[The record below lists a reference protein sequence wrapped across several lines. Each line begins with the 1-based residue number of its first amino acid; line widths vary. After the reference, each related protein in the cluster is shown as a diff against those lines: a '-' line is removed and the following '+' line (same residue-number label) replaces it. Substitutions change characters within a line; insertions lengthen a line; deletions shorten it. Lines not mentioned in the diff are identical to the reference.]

1 MYIAATVLSIL
12 LALLLSA
19 TGIPKLLNGA
29 TARKNA
35 AHLAISTSL
44 SRLIGVAEIAAAIG
58 LTAGMFI
65 RPMGAVTAAAVVL
78 LMVGAAIYHR
88 RARDPLTATAP
99 AIMTAVAAVAV
110 VVFGALLA

>member
-1 MYIAATVLSIL
+1 VYIAVTLLSIL
-12 LALLLSA
+12 LALLMLA
-19 TGIPKLLNGA
+19 TGVPKVLNSA

-35 AHLAISTSL
+35 AHLEISTPL

-65 RPMGAVTAAAVVL
+65 RPMATVTAAALVL

-88 RARDPLTATAP
+88 RARDPLTAMAP
-99 AIMTAVAAVAV
+99 AVMTAAAAAAV
-110 VVFGALLA
+110 VVLSATH